1 MCSWLLCSLSISVH
15 VFMGYCSI
23 SVHVF
28 MAIMF
33 FVNQCT
39 CVHGYH
45 VFCQSVYMCSWLLC
59 SLSISVHV
67 FMGYCSISVHV
78 FMAIMFFVN
87 QCTCVHGLLFN
98 QCTCV
103 HGYCVSSV
111 SQKHC
116 KQQVENLTQQLVHKT
131 QQLTGLETDNSQL
144 QSRVKKLEGYRNKHK
159 LISVF

>member
-1 MCSWLLCSLSISVH
+1 MFMGYCSISVH

-28 MAIMF
+28 MAI
-33 FVNQCT
+33 V
-39 CVHGYH
+39 
-45 VFCQSVYMCSWLLC
+45 QSVYMCSWLLC

-67 FMGYCSISVHV
+67 FM
-78 FMAIMFFVN
+78 AIMFFVN
-87 QCTCVHGLLFN
+87 QCS
-98 QCTCV
+98 CV
-103 HGYCVSSV
+103 HGYLVSSV

-144 QSRVKKLEGYRNKHK
+144 QSRVKKLEGYRNQHK